1 MSALF
6 VCARVID
13 SMCACCCKYLQ
24 MLPYYLHVHMYIHTR
39 VSLTTWYLVIGN
51 NPTELSVCPDQD
63 HCLNVALVISLR
75 TEVEDTKL
83 AREMKHSLTPPN
95 PAPCQTPHPL
105 SPTYPTP
112 PTQSHLPNPTHS
124 AQPTQPRPLSP
135 TYPTPPTQPRPL
147 SPTYP
152 TPPTQ
157 PNLLSPAHSDETVI
171 NNRPHTYRHYTYTI
185 YLHVV
190 AQPLLHVQG
199 VTSSSGIMLMKY
211 SITDRTHSSVYTN
224 TQARLP
230 DWLVPPT

>member
-1 MSALF
+1 M
-6 VCARVID
+6 RVAVNIYKCCLITC
-13 SMCACCCKYLQ
+13 MCICT
-24 MLPYYLHVHMYIHTR
+24 YIHTR

-83 AREMKHSLTPPN
+83 AREMKQPLTPPN

-152 TPPTQ
+152 TPLTQSHLPNPTHTAPPTQ
-157 PNLLSPAHSDETVI
+157 MKQSLIIGHIHTDSIHIPAI
-171 NNRPHTYRHYTYTI
+171 CI
-185 YLHVV
+185 LAV
-190 AQPLLHVQG
+190 AQPLLHVQ
-199 VTSSSGIMLMKY
+199 
-211 SITDRTHSSVYTN
+211 
-224 TQARLP
+224 
-230 DWLVPPT
+230 PPAVGLC